1 MKGRIKKAAGLFL
14 AMTVAVCAMG
24 IPAGAEEEKKNED
37 EILIG
42 YSPMTLVNEYFSAV
56 EDAIQEVCD
65 ENGATLI
72 TYDPQM
78 DATKQ
83 ATQIEDMI
91 SMGIQALVYIPVDS
105 AGGRTIMQE
114 CKDAGIY
121 VVNIDNLVI
130 EDDSDVVDC
139 KIASD
144 NYGLGYLSGQDVAER
159 FPDGANIVIAHSPT
173 SESCNVTVGAF
184 WDAIKEN
191 AENPDKFEE
200 LMEFDGQGDTAV
212 SFEYMVDA
220 LEAYDD
226 IDVVYCVNDASALG
240 VIQAIEESGKG
251 EDIAV
256 YGKDGSPNGKL
267 AISEGKMVQSSG
279 QSPLTLGKLGAEAAL
294 DLIHGE
300 EVEFE
305 VSVDAFSITADNL
318 EEYGIDTWQ

>member
-1 MKGRIKKAAGLFL
+1 MRRTMKKATGFAMALTLAAGMS
-14 AMTVAVCAMG
+14 MTV
-24 IPAGAEEEKKNED
+24 GAEEMV
-37 EILIG
+37 IG
-42 YSPMTLVNEYFSAV
+42 FSPMTLVNEYFSAV
-56 EDAIQEVCD
+56 EGAIQEVCE
-65 ENGATLI
+65 ENDVKLI
-72 TYDPQM
+72 TYDPQG

-105 AGGRTIMQE
+105 AGGRTIMQA
-114 CKDAGIY
+114 CQDAGVK
-121 VVNIDNLVI
+121 VVNIDNLII
-130 EDDSDVVDC
+130 EDDYDVVDSM
-139 KIASD
+139 IASD

-159 FPDGANIVIAHSPT
+159 FPEGANIVIAHSPT

-191 AENPDKFEE
+191 AVDPDKYVE
-200 LMEFDGQGDTAV
+200 LVQFDGQGDTAV
-212 SFEYMVDA
+212 SFEYMVDV
-220 LEAYDD
+220 LEAHDD

-240 VIQAIEESGKG
+240 IVQAIEESGKG

-279 QSPLTLGKLGAEAAL
+279 QSPLTLGKLGAQTAL
-294 DLIHGE
+294 DLIEGKD
-300 EVEFE
+300 VEFQ

-318 EEYGIDTWQ
+318 GEYGIDVWQ

>member
-1 MKGRIKKAAGLFL
+1 MKKRIKKVASLFL
-14 AMTVAVCAMG
+14 AMAVAISIMG
-24 IPAGAEEEKKNED
+24 IPAAAEEETEKSE

-91 SMGIQALVYIPVDS
+91 SMGIQALIYIPVDS
-105 AGGRTIMQE
+105 SGGRTIMQE

-130 EDDSDVVDC
+130 EDDYDLADC
-139 KIASD
+139 VIASD
-144 NYGLGYLSGQDVAER
+144 NYGLGYLSGQDVVER

-184 WDAIKEN
+184 WDAINED
-191 AENPDKFEE
+191 AEDPEQFVE
-200 LMEFDGQGDTAV
+200 LTEFDGQGDTAV
-212 SFEYMVDA
+212 SFEYMVDT

-279 QSPLTLGKLGAEAAL
+279 QSPLTLGQLGAQSAI
-294 DLIHGE
+294 DLINGKE
-300 EVEFE
+300 IEFE

-318 EEYGIDTWQ
+318 DEYGIDTWQ